1 VGSLKLTITFDRLR
15 LEEKELEK
23 EAQDAGCKSELVD
36 VRKLAF
42 NVTAKGAADGFGD
55 VVLQRCISYYRSAFL
70 TRILENFGVR
80 VINSSKVSEACGNK
94 LVTSMLLAK
103 AGVPTPETYVAL
115 SSESVFETAEK
126 LGYPV
131 VVKPFTGSWGRMVD
145 IAKEPQTLG
154 TIVEYRES
162 MQNPVEHMYYLQEFV
177 KRPPRDI
184 RLIVAGDEVI
194 ASVYRN
200 APEGEWRTNV
210 ARGGTTTGFKVNKE
224 IEDITLRAAKAVGGG
239 ILGVDAMESE
249 DHGYTI
255 HEVNNTVEF
264 KGAQGATEHRIAKK
278 MIQYVMREAKR

>member
-1 VGSLKLTITFDRLR
+1 MKLAITFDRLR
-15 LEEKELEK
+15 LEEKELQK
-23 EAQDAGCKSELVD
+23 EAEKAGCKSELID
-36 VRKLAF
+36 VRKLSF
-42 NVTAKGAADGFGD
+42 NVTGKRLNNGFGD
-55 VVLQRCISYYRSAFL
+55 IVLQRCISYYRSIFL
-70 TRILENFGVR
+70 ARILENFGIR
-80 VINSSKVSEACGNK
+80 VINSTKVSEACGNK

-103 AGVPTPETYVAL
+103 AGVPTPKTYVAL
-115 SSESVFETAEK
+115 DSESVFETAEK

-162 MQNPVEHMYYLQEFV
+162 MQSPVEHMYYLQEYV

-194 ASVYRN
+194 AAVYRN
-200 APEGEWRTNV
+200 APKGEWRTNV
-210 ARGGTTTGFKVNKE
+210 ARGGTTTGFKLNKE
-224 IEDITLRAAKAVGGG
+224 IEDITLKAAKAVGGG
-239 ILGVDAMESE
+239 ILGVDAMESK
-249 DHGYTI
+249 DQGYTI

-278 MIQYVMREAKR
+278 IIDYVIREAKR

>member
-1 VGSLKLTITFDRLR
+1 MKLAITFDRLR
-15 LEEKELEK
+15 LEEKELKEEAEK
-23 EAQDAGCKSELVD
+23 AGCKSELID

-42 NVTAKGAADGFGD
+42 NVTGKKLTDGFGD

-70 TRILENFGVR
+70 TRILENFGIQ
-80 VINSSKVSEACGNK
+80 VINTTKVSEACGNK
-94 LVTSMLLAK
+94 LVTSMVLAK
-103 AGVPTPETYVAL
+103 AGVPTPRTMVAL
-115 SSESVFETAEK
+115 SEESVFETAEK

-162 MQNPVEHMYYLQEFV
+162 MQSPVEHMYYLQEFV

-200 APEGEWRTNV
+200 APAGEWRTNV
-210 ARGGTTTGFKVNKE
+210 ARGGTTTGFKLNKE

-239 ILGVDAMESE
+239 VLGVDAMESN
-249 DHGYTI
+249 DGGYTI

-264 KGAQGATEHRIAKK
+264 KGAQASTEHRIARK
-278 MIQYVMREAKR
+278 IVDYVIREAKR

>member
-1 VGSLKLTITFDRLR
+1 MKLAITFDRLR
-15 LEEKELEK
+15 LEEKELQK
-23 EAQDAGCKSELVD
+23 EAEKAGCKSELID
-36 VRKLAF
+36 VRKLSF
-42 NVTAKGAADGFGD
+42 NITGKKINGGFGD
-55 VVLQRCISYYRSAFL
+55 VVLQRCISYYRSIFL
-70 TRILENFGVR
+70 ARILENFGIR
-80 VINSSKVSEACGNK
+80 VINSTKVSEACGNK

-103 AGVPTPETYVAL
+103 AGVPTPKTYVAL
-115 SSESVFETAEK
+115 DAESVFETAEK
-126 LGYPV
+126 VGYPV

-162 MQNPVEHMYYLQEFV
+162 MQSPVEHMYYIQEYV

-210 ARGGTTTGFKVNKE
+210 ARGGTTTGFKLNKE

-239 ILGVDAMESE
+239 ILGVDAMETK
-249 DHGYTI
+249 DQGYTV

-264 KGAQGATEHRIAKK
+264 KGAQGATEHRIARK
-278 MIQYVMREAKR
+278 MVEYVMREAKR